1 MTDAKSRQKGGKKVG
16 RPRLID
22 SPETM
27 DRLVDSYIAMCEA
40 ADPPK
45 PITLTG
51 LILALGLSSRESL
64 DTYLEYPEFSDS
76 VKRAKLFI
84 ENAYEQRLVSGTN
97 AAAPIFALKN
107 FGWKDKPEDT
117 ANAAV
122 MADMFTEIFKRLPD

>member
-1 MTDAKSRQKGGKKVG
+1 MAGKIG
-16 RPRLID
+16 RPRKID

-27 DRLVDSYIAMCEA
+27 DRLVDEYIAKCQNPENVQ
-40 ADPPK
+40 

-64 DTYLEYPEFSDS
+64 DEYLEYDGFSDS

-84 ENAYEQRLVSGTN
+84 EQEYENRLVTGTN

-107 FGWKDKPEDT
+107 FGWKDK
-117 ANAAV
+117 
-122 MADMFTEIFKRLPD
+122 TETISDVNHAGTIKFGWLKD